1 MTDRQSKMVEPI
13 LATIKNEDIREFAK
27 VLVDGLPDYIWH
39 VGASSTGKYH
49 PAYSLG
55 DGGLMRHQIA
65 VVRFLNFFFELEQ
78 YTTKFTDREMD
89 LMRVAGLVHDGRKS
103 GEQVDYDKSKYT
115 KFDHPIQMAN
125 VIRSYDGKYLNH
137 DELEFIAHCI
147 ESHMGQWSTDKKSS
161 TVLPKPLDE
170 YQHFVHLADYL
181 ASRKS
186 LTMEFDGYV
195 QPEVELPDVN
205 EYVVNFGRHKGTK
218 LVDLFE
224 RHRDYCAWLKE
235 NVENNVLKGLIE
247 QLEQEEQK
255 KKLEEQKNEQEED
268 EI

>member
-1 MTDRQSKMVEPI
+1 MTEQQNNMVAPI
-13 LATIKNEDIREFAK
+13 LTTIVNEDIRDFAK

-78 YTTKFTDREMD
+78 YNTKFTSREMD
-89 LMRVAGLVHDGRKS
+89 LMRVAGLIHDGRKS
-103 GEQVDYDKSKYT
+103 GEQSDYDRSKYT

-125 VIRSYDGKYLNH
+125 VVRSYDGQYLNY

-147 ESHMGQWSTDKKSS
+147 ESHMGQWNTDRKSS
-161 TVLPKPLDE
+161 TVLLKPADE
-170 YQHFVHLADYL
+170 YQNFVHLADYL
-181 ASRKS
+181 ASRKD
-186 LTMEFDGYV
+186 LTVAFDGYE
-195 QPEVELPDVN
+195 QPKVEAPNVD
-205 EYVVNFGRHKGTK
+205 EYVLDFGKHKGTK
-218 LVDLFE
+218 LVDVFNY
-224 RHRDYCAWLKE
+224 HRDYLEWYKE
-235 NVENNVLKGLIE
+235 AVGREPLMGMIKV
-247 QLEQEEQK
+247 
-255 KKLEEQKNEQEED
+255 LEERTKGQED

>member
-1 MTDRQSKMVEPI
+1 MTEQQNNMVAPI
-13 LATIKNEDIREFAK
+13 LATIVNDDIREFAK
-27 VLVDGLPDYIWH
+27 VLVENLPDYIWH

-55 DGGLMRHQIA
+55 EGGLMRHQIA
-65 VVRFLNFFFELEQ
+65 VVRFLNYFFDLEQ
-78 YTTKFTDREMD
+78 YNVPFGSRKMD

-103 GEQVDYDKSKYT
+103 GEQTDYEKSKYT

-125 VIRSYDGKYLNH
+125 VVRSYDGKYLDH

-161 TVLPKPLDE
+161 KVLPKPEDV

-181 ASRKS
+181 ASRKD
-186 LTMEFDGYV
+186 LTMAFDNV
-195 QPEVELPDVN
+195 ETPKVELPDVDT
-205 EYVVNFGRHKGTK
+205 YVFPYRKHAGEL
-218 LVDLFE
+218 LVDVFKND
-224 RHRDYCAWLKE
+224 RPYINWCKE
-235 NVENNVLKGLIE
+235 NINKEPLQSLI
-247 QLEQEEQK
+247 K
-255 KKLEEQKNEQEED
+255 ILEEREKNQED